1 MNKHITV
8 YYKNFIKKMHFDA
21 LYYKSKFLWDTHPAD
36 HEINRLIC
44 DINLGTEKRE
54 LKAYP
59 SLSLRVACSV
69 VVSNCNASYWHVLA
83 FNSCF

>member
-1 MNKHITV
+1 MNTLQFTTRILSRKCIL
-8 YYKNFIKKMHFDA
+8 MH

-44 DINLGTEKRE
+44 DINLGTEKRG